1 MAVKTESW
9 PTSTRE
15 EQETIISHDWL
26 LDCWHIWTDE
36 PAKARKYEKYINEQQ
51 PTRKGYN
58 PKTGQLVMLEGDL
71 INVNVIITKKRTYKM
86 TPEQKA
92 EKAKILSEIRQR
104 NQKKETQMIQRVIIP
119 ETKTRR
125 LERNY
130 GRYTRSKKK
139 GS

>member
-9 PTSTRE
+9 TTSILE
-15 EQETIISHDWL
+15 ERETIINYDRL
-26 LDCWHIWTDE
+26 LDRWHIWTDE
-36 PAKARKYEKYINEQQ
+36 PKHARKYEKYIDDQQ
-51 PTRKGYN
+51 PARKGYN

-104 NQKKETQMIQRVIIP
+104 NQKKETQMI
-119 ETKTRR
+119 
-125 LERNY
+125 
-130 GRYTRSKKK
+130 
-139 GS
+139 

>member
-1 MAVKTESW
+1 MAVKNESW
-9 PTSTRE
+9 TTSSLE
-15 EQETIISHDWL
+15 ERETIISYDRL

-36 PAKARKYEKYINEQQ
+36 PKHARKYEKYIDEQQ

-104 NQKKETQMIQRVIIP
+104 NQKKETQMI
-119 ETKTRR
+119 
-125 LERNY
+125 
-130 GRYTRSKKK
+130 
-139 GS
+139 

>member
-58 PKTGQLVMLEGDL
+58 PKSGQLVMLEGDL

-130 GRYTRSKKK
+130 GRYTRSKRK

>member
-36 PAKARKYEKYINEQQ
+36 PKHARKYEKYIDEQQ

-58 PKTGQLVMLEGDL
+58 PKNGQLVMLEGDL

-104 NQKKETQMIQRVIIP
+104 NQKKETQMI
-119 ETKTRR
+119 
-125 LERNY
+125 
-130 GRYTRSKKK
+130 
-139 GS
+139 